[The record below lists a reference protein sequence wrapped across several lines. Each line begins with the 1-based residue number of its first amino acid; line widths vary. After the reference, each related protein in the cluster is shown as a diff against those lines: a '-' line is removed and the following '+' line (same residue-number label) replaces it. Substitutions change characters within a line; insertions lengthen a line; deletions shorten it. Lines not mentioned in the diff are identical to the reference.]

1 MFARFLRRR
10 ARPRKAPPAPPRPP
24 ARIDAD
30 RAPARA
36 GDDYDELDRRLMDTF
51 PASDAVA
58 RYCLDKDEETREGE
72 RK

>member
-10 ARPRKAPPAPPRPP
+10 ARPRKAPPRPP

-30 RAPARA
+30 RASARA

-58 RYCLDKDEETREGE
+58 RYCFDKDEETREGE
-72 RK
+72 RE